1 MINEKSDLQNFH
13 VETQDHS
20 RQTRSVVVRFQLPER
35 IVLTG
40 LRLNR
45 RCWVVNY
52 NHKLRCYSVQPQ
64 ANRGP
69 GYWISGPA
77 VARFQTKRERRLWR
91 RAAFAM
97 KDRRL
102 QNTSNGPV
110 SRFLQNIRTP

>member
-77 VARFQTKRERRLWR
+77 VARFQTKREATVEARRLR
-91 RAAFAM
+91 
-97 KDRRL
+97 
-102 QNTSNGPV
+102 NEGPP
-110 SRFLQNIRTP
+110 TPKHFERPG